1 MNTAA
6 DHAQESVVHA
16 NTLALLN
23 APVLTGFGQ
32 YELSPI
38 STLEAAELIAQRG
51 YFSAVGHTASAEL
64 YSRMLSIDCA
74 MNRVRHIQRAG
85 EDAIVLR
92 LGQRLAEHCILEC
105 VSDIEKVGYS
115 FALLRKLT

>member
-1 MNTAA
+1 MNILP
-6 DHAQESVVHA
+6 DHAQRSVVHA
-16 NTLALLN
+16 NAVALLN

-38 STLEAAELIAQRG
+38 STREAAELFAQRG
-51 YFSAVGHTASAEL
+51 YFSAVGHSASAEL
-64 YSRMLSIDCA
+64 YSRMLRIDCL
-74 MNRVRHIQRAG
+74 MHRVRHIQRAG

-92 LGQRLAEHCILEC
+92 LGQRLGEHCVLDS
-105 VSDIEKVGYS
+105 VSEIEKFGYS